1 MVHSH
6 WLLVFPYALCCIR
19 YILHLCHHWC
29 PGLLVCGGRIV
40 VADALVVD
48 VCHDLGPC
56 RVRLD
61 GWLDM
66 ARLDI
71 GNMDKFGRERES

>member
-1 MVHSH
+1 MLYPGISH
-6 WLLVFPYALCCIR
+6 WCP
-19 YILHLCHHWC
+19 C

-56 RVRLD
+56 RVIPMI
-61 GWLDM
+61 WV
-66 ARLDI
+66 AR
-71 GNMDKFGRERES
+71 DKKY